1 MSIMTTVRNESSG
14 CTGHAFL
21 ADDVEGERNIRK
33 KDSIFFLL
41 FILFSS
47 CSSGRDRHSH
57 RELKKNVDEATNT
70 SLTK

>member
-33 KDSIFFLL
+33 RDSIFFLL

-47 CSSGRDRHSH
+47 SLPVQVVGTDR
-57 RELKKNVDEATNT
+57 ATG
-70 SLTK
+70 S